1 LVFAPSSLILTNYYL
16 PLSEA
21 LGSTES
27 LVFKEKLAVLF
38 NEVKASLI
46 DEGEKGFAKQLANC
60 EILSCASFASDNS
73 AFTIEFI
80 GYNSEEIEDTFP
92 TGKNEYTVMLTYST
106 KNKVIGLEVIGCE
119 NTELQKQLMA
129 CCT

>member
-1 LVFAPSSLILTNYYL
+1 MGT
-16 PLSEA
+16 
-21 LGSTES
+21 TEN
-27 LVFKEKLAVLF
+27 LVFKEKLADLF
-38 NEVKASLI
+38 NEVKSSLI
-46 DEGEKGFAKQLANC
+46 EEDEKGFAKQLTNC

-80 GYNSEEIEDTFP
+80 GYNPEEIEDTFP
-92 TGKNEYTVMLTYST
+92 TGNNEYTVMLTYSS
-106 KNKVIGLEVIGCE
+106 KNKVMGLEIIGCE